1 MKKYIVL
8 LIFAVLFSFLGLAIC
23 LLMINFSK
31 KFIDEEVRKTKIDSQ
46 IAFSNMTERR
56 KKDFA
61 RYLNNIL
68 QKKPEIIE
76 SFATKDREVLDDVV
90 SESLSILKSRQNGL
104 AHIRFYLPDG
114 YLFFDASRP
123 KLYGSMNHA
132 NYIKTLQ
139 DKPSSEILFEFTVNK
154 VGIFYSIIKPLFYN
168 RKYIGVIEL
177 SFSLKTLIKNE
188 FKPYAKGSDITLFF
202 NENILEEKEIVF
214 QKRINYN
221 GIIIFTLD
229 EPFFWDFLLKNPLIN
244 DSEISFDN
252 KKIISQ
258 KYNSIKNDAGEPI
271 GGFVVFRD
279 ISKTIDQ
286 RDRLIKSSLIIVG
299 GFMLIALGSLFFIFK
314 PTMKKLAN
322 YEFNLQERVK
332 KRTREIEKSKLNEE
346 KKNRFIKILNKS
358 SIKLLANEINLN
370 QFINEIGPV
379 SDADRVYFFK
389 NHKDAKKEFLTS
401 QTAEWCKEGIRPE
414 IENPELQNIYWAKF
428 LPRWEKELLSGRV
441 ISGRVSDFPELE
453 REILEPQ
460 GIKTLLV
467 APIIVNNYFY
477 GFIGFDN
484 CSSDDDPF
492 VEKRELLVNTAY
504 NIANIISVK
513 NIDERYN
520 LTIEGSDLGTW
531 DLDVVSREFNFNDR
545 KYEML
550 GYKREEVENDLTFW
564 HTLIHPDDVDMI
576 RERTKKHFNG
586 ETEKFEAEY
595 RYKHKDGHWV
605 WVLGKGKVIERDKN
619 GKALRACGTQL
630 DISENKKLEQTLKNA
645 KLQAEAA
652 TIAKSDFLANMSHEI
667 RTPMNGIIGMIGLL
681 MDTKLND
688 EQEYYAK
695 TANTSSQTLL
705 TLIND
710 ILDFS
715 KIEAGKLELE
725 KVDFN
730 LRLLFDDFAEMM
742 AVKSQEKKLDLICAV
757 APDVPNY
764 LQGDPARLR
773 QILTNLTGN
782 AIKFTETG
790 EIDIKARLDS
800 ETETEVSIR
809 FSVRDTG
816 IGIPKEKIDGLF
828 RKFTQADTST
838 TRKYG
843 GTGLGL
849 AISKQLVKAMG
860 GEIKVISK
868 ENSGTEFCFIAR
880 FLKQKRQQDNS
891 NPVPELKDLRILV
904 VDDNVT
910 TQKNMVEQFRAWD
923 IQAESVSSGNDA
935 LKSLRAASRE
945 GQPFKVVIIDLEM
958 PEMDGEILGK
968 KIKQDDSIKNVKM
981 VVMAFMNQLGDSKH
995 FKEIGYFSYITKPIL
1010 YSDLAEC
1017 LPIVLKTKK
1026 NSKKSEEKQASKETK
1041 EMQIDNV
1048 RLLLVE
1054 DNIVNQKVALGILKK
1069 MGLNTDAT
1077 CNGAE
1082 AVKALELIPYDL
1094 VLMDCQMPV
1103 MDGYEATQEIRN
1115 PESKVK
1121 NHNVPIIAM
1130 TAHALTGDR
1139 DKCLHAG
1146 MNDYIT
1152 KPVDP
1157 KVLSTIIKKWLK
1169 KKSITAN
1176 FNNTN
1181 ITKNNMETSKNNE
1194 PIDIFNKKTFMTNMM
1209 DDDEL
1214 AKVIVGSFL
1223 DDYPKQIEMLTNA
1236 LKANDSETA
1245 ERAAHTIK
1253 GLAATL
1259 GSEVTRI
1266 LALELEEASTDKN
1279 LTLVSEKAPTLTSY
1293 LNLLGEK
1300 LKEQFLV

>member
-1 MKKYIVL
+1 MKKYITL
-8 LIFAVLFSFLGLAIC
+8 LIFAALFSFLGLAIC
-23 LLMINFSK
+23 LLMINFSE

-46 IAFSNMTERR
+46 TAFSNMTERR

-68 QKKPEIIE
+68 RKKPEIIE
-76 SFATKDREVLDDVV
+76 FFAEKDREVLNDAVT
-90 SESLSILKSRQNGL
+90 ESLSILKSRQNGL

-132 NYIKTLQ
+132 NYIKILQ
-139 DKPSSEILFEFTVNK
+139 DKPSREILFEFTVNK
-154 VGIFYSIIKPLFYN
+154 VGIFYSIIKPLFYK

-177 SFSLKTLIKNE
+177 SFSLKTLIENE
-188 FKPYAKGSDITLFF
+188 FKPYAKGSEITLFF

-221 GIIIFTLD
+221 NIIIFTLD
-229 EPFFWDFLLKNPLIN
+229 DPFFWNFLLKNPLIN
-244 DSEISFDN
+244 DSEISFEN
-252 KKIISQ
+252 KKFISQ

-299 GFMLIALGSLFFIFK
+299 GFMLIALVSLYFVFK

-332 KRTREIEKSKLNEE
+332 ERTKEIEKAKLNEE

-358 SIKLLANEINLN
+358 SIKLLADEINLN

-379 SDADRVYFFK
+379 SEADRIYFFK
-389 NHKDAKKEFLTS
+389 NHKDTKKEFLTS
-401 QTAEWCKEGIRPE
+401 QVAEWCKEGIRPE
-414 IENPELQNIYWAKF
+414 IENPKLQNIHWAKF

-441 ISGRVSDFPELE
+441 ISGRVSDFAELE
-453 REILEPQ
+453 RETLEPQ
-460 GIKTLLV
+460 GIKTILV
-467 APIIVNNYFY
+467 APVIVNNYFY

-484 CSSDDDPF
+484 CSSENDPF
-492 VEKRELLVNTAY
+492 VEKKELLVNTAY

-531 DLDVVSREFNFNDR
+531 DLDVVSGEFNFNDR

-550 GYKREEVENDLTFW
+550 GYKREEVENNISFW
-564 HTLIHPDDVDMI
+564 HTLIHPDDIDMVS
-576 RERTKKHFNG
+576 ERTKKHING
-586 ETEKFEAEY
+586 KTEKFEAEY

-605 WVLGKGKVIERDKN
+605 WVLGKGKVIERDRN

-630 DISENKKLEQTLKNA
+630 DISKSKKLEQTLKSA

-688 EQEYYAK
+688 EQEYYAE
-695 TANTSSQTLL
+695 TAGASSQTLL

-730 LRLLFDDFAEMM
+730 LRPLLDDFAEMM
-742 AVKSQEKKLDLICAV
+742 AIKSQEKNLDLICAV

-764 LQGDPARLR
+764 LRGDPARLR

-790 EIDIKARLDS
+790 EIDIKASFDS
-800 ETETEVSIR
+800 ETKTEISIR

-816 IGIPKEKIDGLF
+816 IGIPKEKINSLF
-828 RKFTQADTST
+828 HKFTQADTST

-849 AISKQLVKAMG
+849 AISTQLVKAMG
-860 GEIKVISK
+860 GEIEVVSK
-868 ENSGTEFCFIAR
+868 ENVGTEFRFIAR
-880 FLKQKRQQDNS
+880 FLKQKIQQDNL
-891 NPVPELKDLRILV
+891 NPVPELKDLRILI
-904 VDDNVT
+904 VDDNAT
-910 TQKNMVEQFRAWD
+910 TQKNMVEQFHAWN
-923 IQAESVSSGNDA
+923 IQAEAVSSGNDA
-935 LKSLRAASRE
+935 LKSLRAANLE
-945 GQPFKVVIIDLEM
+945 GQPFKVVIIDLKM
-958 PEMDGEILGK
+958 PEMDGDILGE
-968 KIKQDDSIKNVKM
+968 KIKNDKNNKNIKM
-981 VVMAFMNQLGDSKH
+981 VVMASMNQLGETKR
-995 FKEIGYFSYITKPIL
+995 FKKIGFVAYITKPVL
-1010 YSDLAEC
+1010 YCDLAAC
-1017 LPIVLKTKK
+1017 LPMALEPKTDSKDSKEKQVSQETKK
-1026 NSKKSEEKQASKETK
+1026 IK
-1041 EMQIDNV
+1041 IDNV
-1048 RLLLVE
+1048 RILLVE

-1069 MGLNTDAT
+1069 MGLPTDAA
-1077 CNGAE
+1077 CNGIE

-1094 VLMDCQMPV
+1094 VLMDCQMPE
-1103 MDGYEATQEIRN
+1103 MDGYEATQKIRN
-1115 PESKVK
+1115 PDSNVI
-1121 NHNVPIIAM
+1121 NHDVPVIAM
-1130 TAHALTGDR
+1130 TAHAMSGDR
-1139 DKCLHAG
+1139 DKCLHSG

-1157 KVLSTIIKKWLK
+1157 KVLSTIIEKWLEK
-1169 KKSITAN
+1169 KTITAD

-1181 ITKNNMETSKNNE
+1181 IKKNNMETSNNIN

-1236 LKANDSETA
+1236 LEANDSETA
-1245 ERAAHTIK
+1245 SRAAHTIK

-1259 GSEVTRI
+1259 GSEVIRE
-1266 LALELEEASTDKN
+1266 LSLELEEASTGNN
-1279 LTLVSEKAPTLTSY
+1279 LNLVSEKVPTLTSY

-1300 LKEQFLV
+1300 LKEQFLI